1 MPPHW
6 EDDLC
11 LRPPVEITCSEVAGL
26 GPLCPWPPPPQS
38 PAPTQA
44 LVLSVRG
51 EPILMWALQQG
62 AHSPN
67 DLPLFY
73 PFIPGS
79 HLLVGGRYRQLQ
91 DFAAILFLGLWH
103 YNPGHSLLQ
112 RVISTMVFQK
122 ERPSVAKCSRQHW
135 RARLEHFQGEPSGA
149 LLKACPWPNPA
160 AGNTRIPGD
169 QKPLPFH

>member
-1 MPPHW
+1 MICAYALRSRSLAQRSRGLV
-6 EDDLC
+6 LC
-11 LRPPVEITCSEVAGL
+11 VPGRLLLRAL
-26 GPLCPWPPPPQS
+26 PPPRPSCSQFEVS
-38 PAPTQA
+38 PSWC
-44 LVLSVRG
+44 V
-51 EPILMWALQQG
+51 ALQQG